1 MCVCERKVTQCF
13 CDCIVP
19 RWSAVSSVWRRQL
32 TPADSRRQT
41 AGLWLLM
48 TPPHKEQLHHAM
60 TNRTTTSAHLTA
72 HQHNTWTLQ
81 ICTHQHTHIHASHRQ
96 MNSTFQYAMSIQ
108 QLKLN
113 HFITGKIFI
122 NLFEESHCI
131 QPSRVP
137 IKICFLL
144 NYTSGTQCLVHTDS
158 QKHHSLSSLSN

>member
-1 MCVCERKVTQCF
+1 MTADDPATQGAAP
-13 CDCIVP
+13 P
-19 RWSAVSSVWRRQL
+19 RNDEPNNDVGPSNGTSTQHMNSAN
-32 TPADSRRQT
+32 
-41 AGLWLLM
+41 M
-48 TPPHKEQLHHAM
+48 HAS
-60 TNRTTTSAHLTA
+60 T
-72 HQHNTWTLQ
+72 
-81 ICTHQHTHIHASHRQ
+81 HTHTHASHRQ
-96 MNSTFQYAMSIQ
+96 MNTTFQYAMSIQ